1 MRHLMSAQT
10 PDIDKLKGSRY
21 TPFASRTGCFGPSE
35 CPLFTTSGVV
45 VQLVRT
51 PACHAGGRE
60 FESRRPRHLFE
71 ISRRNLLETAA
82 DGPGSLRASGPAN
95 LRACG
100 EELAGGSRRVAVPV
114 LGRPDLTRWAG
125 GAQSCS
131 GPIPRHSEK
140 ERTQDT
146 DRQHRRGNRDPAD
159 RADPAGLV
167 DTTVLI
173 LSPASA
179 GARIVASDLLS
190 VGHDSPPSG
199 L

>member
-1 MRHLMSAQT
+1 
-10 PDIDKLKGSRY
+10 
-21 TPFASRTGCFGPSE
+21 
-35 CPLFTTSGVV
+35 
-45 VQLVRT
+45 
-51 PACHAGGRE
+51 
-60 FESRRPRHLFE
+60 
-71 ISRRNLLETAA
+71 
-82 DGPGSLRASGPAN
+82 

-167 DTTVLI
+167 DTTVLV
-173 LSPASA
+173 LPPASA
-179 GARIVASDLLS
+179 GTRIVASDFFS
-190 VGHDSPPSG
+190 AGHPFP
-199 L
+199 LKAL